1 MNIAIIVRRLNV
13 KGGTQRQA
21 LNLAQELRRRGHAV
35 TLYTFLL
42 SPADCYPELLE
53 GLKVVAL
60 GTYPSSGVLSDFTE
74 NRAARMLAGAID
86 HKTDI
91 LNPHDQVAYKV
102 AAYFKKR
109 VRVIP
114 SVWMMNDVPTR
125 LRAEE
130 RLKEAKPDTVIPWY
144 KRLMH
149 RLLDWYDRKV
159 FIAGQD
165 VILALDERDRG
176 WAEDEFGKQAH
187 VIRSGVSYE
196 QFPYRRRVSA
206 RTPPRLLMAGIFF
219 PHRRFEDGIE
229 AVELL
234 RGQGIPAE
242 LTIAGDTG
250 SDREYA
256 QKIKKLIS
264 ERGLE
269 EVVRLAGKVS
279 DEELVR
285 MYREHD
291 IFLFPNHLQ
300 SWGLAVFEAMS
311 SGVPVVV
318 SQTAG
323 AAEVLADRDTALI
336 VPPKSPS
343 AIAAAVAVLVQDP
356 ALFAHM
362 SEGGRAFVESRMSWS
377 RFTDDMEKFFLM
389 ASKKHE

>member
-1 MNIAIIVRRLNV
+1 MKVAIIVRRLNV

-21 LNLAQELRRRGHAV
+21 LNLASELKKRGHDV
-35 TLYTFLL
+35 TLYTFLF
-42 SPADCYPELLE
+42 SVRDCYPELLE
-53 GLKVVAL
+53 GLKVVDL
-60 GTYPSSGVLSDFTE
+60 GAYPSGGILGDCAE
-74 NRAARMLAGAID
+74 NRAARLLAAKID
-86 HKTDI
+86 RATDI

-109 VRVIP
+109 VRAIP

-130 RLKEAKPDTVIPWY
+130 RLKEAKPGTSIPWH
-144 KRLMH
+144 KRIVH
-149 RLLDWYDRKV
+149 RALDWYDRKT
-159 FIAGQD
+159 FIVGQD

-176 WAEDEFGKQAH
+176 WAESEFGMQAH

-196 QFPYRRRVSA
+196 QFPYRRRISVS
-206 RTPPRLLMAGIFF
+206 TPPRLLMAGIFF

-234 RGQGIPAE
+234 GGQGIPVE

-250 SDREYA
+250 SDRKYA
-256 QKIKKLIS
+256 EKIKKLIS
-264 ERGLE
+264 ERRLE
-269 EVVRLAGKVS
+269 QSVRLAGKVS
-279 DEELVR
+279 DSELRR
-285 MYREHD
+285 MYRECD

-311 SGVPVVV
+311 SGAVVVV

-323 AAEVLADRDTALI
+323 AAEVLEDRSTALI

-343 AIAAAVAVLVQDP
+343 AIASAVASLVQDP

-377 RFTDDMEKFFLM
+377 RFTDDMEKFFATAL
-389 ASKKHE
+389 KKHE